1 MDNSSVKVAA
11 LDLGSNTFLC
21 LVAEVSKNKIKEI
34 YSDTVEIVR
43 LGQGLE
49 QTKMFHP
56 EALKRAEICLQKF
69 SQVIKEHKPEKVL
82 AMATSAARDALN
94 KDELFALAQKF
105 NIPLEIIAGEKEA
118 AITYQGAVS
127 GFKIQN
133 KNLMVVDIGG
143 GSTEFI
149 FGRDQEL
156 VRGESANIGCVR
168 LTEKFITAQP
178 TSNSEILKITEHID
192 VYVQKAK
199 LSMPEAFLPDQI
211 IAVAGTPTSLAA
223 AELGCFNVSKIDG
236 YILSEQSLELWF
248 DKLKSATVEEKI
260 NMGIPAGRADVI
272 LIGVIILLRTLNI
285 FGLKQIIV
293 STRGVRYGIALEL
306 AQRFLSAK

>member
-1 MDNSSVKVAA
+1 MKVAA

-21 LVAEVSKNKIKEI
+21 LIAEVSKNKIIKTH
-34 YSDTVEIVR
+34 SDTVEIVR

-49 QTKMFHP
+49 VTKKFHP
-56 EALKRAEICLQKF
+56 EALKRAELCLEKF
-69 SQVIKEHKPEKVL
+69 SKIIAEHKPEKIL

-94 KDELFALAQKF
+94 KEELFAIARKF
-105 NIPLEIIAGEKEA
+105 NIPIEIIAGEKEA

-127 GFKIQN
+127 GFTIQN

-149 FGRDQEL
+149 FGQDQTL
-156 VRGESANIGCVR
+156 IQGESANIGCVR
-168 LTEKFITAQP
+168 LTEKFITSQP
-178 TSNSEILKITEHID
+178 TAAAEILKITEYID
-192 VYVQKAK
+192 ESIKK
-199 LSMPEAFLPDQI
+199 TKRTLPDSFSPEQI

-223 AELGCFNVSKIDG
+223 AELGSFDVSKIDG
-236 YILSEQSLELWF
+236 YILNQQSLERWL
-248 DKLKSATVEEKI
+248 DKLQKATIEEKI

-272 LIGVIILLRTLNI
+272 LIGVIILLRTMDI
-285 FGLKQIIV
+285 FGLKQIVV

-306 AQRFLSAK
+306 AQ